1 MAGIPPN
8 PRAMLVDLHSHST
21 ASDGKLTPAAL
32 VQRARERGVE
42 VFAITDHD
50 SIAAY
55 AELAELD
62 GGTAGLR
69 LVPGIELSA
78 QWRGQT
84 IHVVGLNFRLAS
96 GAIQEAVAV
105 QRAARLRR
113 ALAIAERLARKGLGD
128 LTAAVAEL
136 GAHTSV
142 GRPHIAELLVDRGQA
157 RSTDDA
163 FRKYLGSGRIGDLKD
178 EWAPL
183 ERVVGWVRDGG
194 GSAVIAHPEKYE
206 MTRTRLL
213 ELVADFRVAG
223 GDALEVVSG
232 RQQEHESR
240 QLAKLC
246 ADAGLSASTGSDFH
260 QPGQY
265 WAELGNQTV
274 LPTGCTP
281 VWDRW

>member
-1 MAGIPPN
+1 
-8 PRAMLVDLHSHST
+8 MLVDLHSHST

-32 VQRARERGVE
+32 VQRARERGVD
-42 VFAITDHD
+42 VLAITDHD
-50 SIAAY
+50 TIAGY
-55 AELAELD
+55 AELAALD
-62 GGTAGLR
+62 EATVGPR

-84 IHVVGLNFRLAS
+84 IHVVGVNFRLDS

-105 QRAARLRR
+105 QRKARLRR

-128 LTAAVAEL
+128 LTAAVARL
-136 GAHTSV
+136 GEQISV

-163 FRKYLGSGRIGDLKD
+163 FRRYLGSGRIGDLKD

-183 ERVVGWVRDGG
+183 ERVVHWIRDSG
-194 GSAVIAHPEKYE
+194 GSSVIAHPEKYE
-206 MTRTRLL
+206 MTRTRLR
-213 ELVADFRVAG
+213 ELVADFHAAG

-246 ADAGLSASTGSDFH
+246 ADAGLAASTGSDFH
-260 QPGQY
+260 QPDQY
-265 WAELGNQTV
+265 WAELGSQPA
-274 LPTGCTP
+274 LPPGCTP

>member
-1 MAGIPPN
+1 MRI
-8 PRAMLVDLHSHST
+8 DLHSHST

-32 VQRARERGVE
+32 VRRARERGLDVLS
-42 VFAITDHD
+42 ITDHD
-50 SIAAY
+50 SVAAY
-55 AELAELD
+55 AELAAAE
-62 GGTAGLR
+62 GTGLR

-78 QWRGQT
+78 HWRGQT
-84 IHVVGLNFRLAS
+84 IHVVGLNIGLHT
-96 GAIQEAVAV
+96 GAIEEAVAV
-105 QRAARLRR
+105 QRAARQRR

-136 GAHTSV
+136 GERISV

-183 ERVVGWVRDGG
+183 ERIVGWVREAG
-194 GSAVIAHPEKYE
+194 GSAVIAHPEKYD
-206 MTRTRLL
+206 MTRTRLR
-213 ELVADFRVAG
+213 ELVADFRGAG
-223 GDALEVVSG
+223 GEALEVVSG

-246 ADAGLSASTGSDFH
+246 ADAGLAASTGSDFH
-260 QPGQY
+260 QPDQY
-265 WAELGNQTV
+265 WAELGSQPA
-274 LPTGCTP
+274 LPVGCTP

>member
-1 MAGIPPN
+1 MRI
-8 PRAMLVDLHSHST
+8 DLHCHST
-21 ASDGKLTPAAL
+21 ASDGKLAPAAL
-32 VQRARERGVE
+32 VQRACARGVE
-42 VFAITDHD
+42 VLAITDHD

-55 AELAELD
+55 AELGARDEA
-62 GGTAGLR
+62 AGLR

-78 QWRGQT
+78 HWRGQT
-84 IHVVGLNFRLAS
+84 IHVVGLNLQLGS

-105 QRAARLRR
+105 QRGARLRR

-128 LTAAVAEL
+128 LTTAVVEL
-136 GAHTSV
+136 GQRISV

-163 FRKYLGSGRIGDLKD
+163 FRRYLGSGRIGDLKD

-183 ERVVGWVRDGG
+183 AQVVAWIRDAG
-194 GSAVIAHPEKYE
+194 GSAVIAHPEKYQL
-206 MTRTRLL
+206 TRTRLR
-213 ELVADFRVAG
+213 ELIADFRTAG

-246 ADAGLSASTGSDFH
+246 ADAGLTASTGSDFH
-260 QPGQY
+260 QPDQY
-265 WAELGNQTV
+265 WAELGSQPA
-274 LPTGCTP
+274 LPEGCTP

>member
-1 MAGIPPN
+1 
-8 PRAMLVDLHSHST
+8 MLIDLHCHST
-21 ASDGKLTPAAL
+21 ASDGKLAPAAL
-32 VQRARERGVE
+32 VARARERGVD
-42 VFAITDHD
+42 VLAITDHD
-50 SIAAY
+50 SVAAY
-55 AELAELD
+55 AELDDVA
-62 GGTAGLR
+62 TAGLR

-84 IHVVGLNFRLAS
+84 VHVVGLNIDLRS
-96 GAIQEAVAV
+96 GAIEEAVAV

-136 GAHTSV
+136 GERISV

-163 FRKYLGSGRIGDLKD
+163 FRKHLGGGRIGDVGN
-178 EWAPL
+178 EWAAL
-183 ERVVGWVRDGG
+183 DQVVEWIRDAG

-206 MTRTRLL
+206 MTRTRLR
-213 ELVADFRVAG
+213 ELVADFRAAG

-232 RQQEHESR
+232 RQQAHESQ

-246 ADAGLSASTGSDFH
+246 ADAGLAASTGSDFH
-260 QPGQY
+260 QPDQY
-265 WAELGNQTV
+265 WAELGSQPG
-274 LPTGCTP
+274 LPEGCTP